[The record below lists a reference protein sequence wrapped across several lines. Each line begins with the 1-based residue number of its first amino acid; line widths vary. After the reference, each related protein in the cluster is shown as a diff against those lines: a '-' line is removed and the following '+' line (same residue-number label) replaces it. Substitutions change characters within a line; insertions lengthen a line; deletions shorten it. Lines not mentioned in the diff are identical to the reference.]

1 MQGYNLIVV
10 FNENADRLLMCR
22 RKKDPYKGKL
32 NKYAPV
38 AGDENEL
45 YWSVLDEDFFDTS
58 LYAGQGNIGHILN
71 KIGKME

>member
-45 YWSVLDEDFFDTS
+45 YWSF
-58 LYAGQGNIGHILN
+58 
-71 KIGKME
+71 